1 MMAVWDVMVQWLSEP
16 SQESYTTP
24 RGWKLLGLAGAG
36 MFAARWVLQA
46 HYRKKTG
53 TAVMPTSFWVVS
65 LVGAGL
71 TTAYFVFGK
80 NDAVGI
86 LQNALPAS
94 VAFYNLF
101 QDLKHRRSRDLP
113 NGG

>member
-1 MMAVWDVMVQWLSEP
+1 MDWWDALAGWLAEP
-16 SQESYTTP
+16 SQESFTTP
-24 RGWKLLGLAGAG
+24 RGWKLVGWLGAL

-46 HYRKKTG
+46 HYRKRTG

-65 LVGAGL
+65 LAGAGL

-80 NDAVGI
+80 NDSVGI

-94 VAFYNLF
+94 VALYNLF
-101 QDLKHRRSRDLP
+101 HDLRRK
-113 NGG
+113 GGEG